1 MIWRNFKVSFFIAK
15 YDSFFKNNS
24 YNRWLNKRKDYVM
37 NYYEKIKNELI
48 NNEVYKKVKDYSK
61 NRSDLN
67 TYYKVGKLLNDAGKS
82 YGEGIIKKYSMRLE
96 TDLGKKYNE
105 RTLRRFRQFYN
116 LFNKQKWSTVSTK
129 LLWSNY
135 VELFKMD
142 DINKINYYIKI
153 TEEQNLS
160 VRKLRDRIK
169 SREYE
174 RLDDNTKEKL
184 INKEKVNAGDLIKD
198 PIFIKNKFD
207 TGKISE
213 KMLMSFILE
222 DIPSFLKQLGEGF
235 TFIENEYP
243 IKIGNR
249 YNYIDMLL
257 YNIYDNCY
265 VVIELKI
272 NEIKKEH
279 IGQVET
285 YMNVIDKNLRTIN
298 QSPTIGIIVCKK
310 KNGYLFKYV
319 TNKKI
324 YEREYELV

>member
-1 MIWRNFKVSFFIAK
+1 M
-15 YDSFFKNNS
+15 
-24 YNRWLNKRKDYVM
+24 DY
-37 NYYEKIKNELI
+37 YKKIKNELI
-48 NNEVYKKVKDYSK
+48 NSEVYKKVKDYSK

-82 YGEGIIKKYSMRLE
+82 YGEGIIKKYSDRLTKE
-96 TDLGKKYNE
+96 LGKGYGLSNLKNM
-105 RTLRRFRQFYN
+105 RRFYN
-116 LFNKQKWSTVSTK
+116 IAKSQTVSQ
-129 LLWSNY
+129 LLSWSHY
-135 VELFKMD
+135 VELLSLN
-142 DINKINYYIKI
+142 DINKINYYIRI

-160 VRKLRDRIK
+160 VRKLRERIK

-198 PIFIKNKFD
+198 PILIKNKFD
-207 TGKISE
+207 ADKISE

-243 IKIGNR
+243 IKIGDR

-285 YMNVIDKNLRTIN
+285 YMNFIDKNLRTIN
-298 QSPTIGIIVCKK
+298 QGPSIGIIVCKK

-319 TNKKI
+319 TNENI
-324 YEREYELV
+324 YEREYKLV

>member
-1 MIWRNFKVSFFIAK
+1 
-15 YDSFFKNNS
+15 
-24 YNRWLNKRKDYVM
+24 M
-37 NYYEKIKNELI
+37 NYYNKIKNELI

-82 YGEGIIKKYSMRLE
+82 YGEGIIKKYSDRLTKE
-96 TDLGKKYNE
+96 LGKGYGLSNLKNM
-105 RTLRRFRQFYN
+105 RRFYN
-116 LFNKQKWSTVSTK
+116 IAKSQTVSD
-129 LLWSNY
+129 LLSWSHY
-135 VELFKMD
+135 VELLKID
-142 DINKINYYIKI
+142 DINKINYYIRI

-160 VRKLRDRIK
+160 VRKLRERIK

-198 PIFIKNKFD
+198 PILIKNKFD
-207 TGKISE
+207 TNKISE

-243 IKIGNR
+243 IKIGDR

-265 VVIELKI
+265 AVIELKI

-285 YMNVIDKNLRTIN
+285 YMNFIDKNLRTIN
-298 QSPTIGIIVCKK
+298 QGPSIGIIVCKK

-319 TNKKI
+319 TNENI
-324 YEREYELV
+324 YEREYKLV

>member
-1 MIWRNFKVSFFIAK
+1 
-15 YDSFFKNNS
+15 
-24 YNRWLNKRKDYVM
+24 M

-82 YGEGIIKKYSMRLE
+82 YGEGIIKKYSDMLTKE
-96 TDLGKKYNE
+96 LGKGYTFSALSRMK
-105 RTLRRFRQFYN
+105 QF
-116 LFNKQKWSTVSTK
+116 FNISNKLATVSQ
-129 LLWSNY
+129 LLSWSHY
-135 VELFKMD
+135 AELLSLN

-160 VRKLRDRIK
+160 VRKLRKRIK
-169 SREYE
+169 SSKYE

-184 INKEKVNAGDLIKD
+184 INKEEINAGDLIKNSILIRD
-198 PIFIKNKFD
+198 KFD
-207 TGKISE
+207 TSRISE
-213 KMLMSFILE
+213 KMLLETIMDNLEEFLSEFGDGYSFTK
-222 DIPSFLKQLGEGF
+222 S
-235 TFIENEYP
+235 EYP
-243 IKIGNR
+243 IKIGDR

-265 VVIELKI
+265 AVIELKI

-279 IGQVET
+279 IGQIET
-285 YMNVIDKNLRTIN
+285 YMNVIDKNLKTIN
-298 QSPTIGIIVCKK
+298 QNQTIGIIVCKK

>member
-1 MIWRNFKVSFFIAK
+1 
-15 YDSFFKNNS
+15 
-24 YNRWLNKRKDYVM
+24 M
-37 NYYEKIKNELI
+37 NYYKKIKNELI

-82 YGEGIIKKYSMRLE
+82 YGEGIIKKYSDRLTKE
-96 TDLGKKYNE
+96 LGKGYGLSNLKNM
-105 RTLRRFRQFYN
+105 RRFYN
-116 LFNKQKWSTVSTK
+116 VAKSQSLIGQLSWTHYCI
-129 LLWSNY
+129 LLPLN
-135 VELFKMD
+135 

-160 VRKLRDRIK
+160 VRKLRERIK

-184 INKEKVNAGDLIKD
+184 INKEEVNAGDLIKD
-198 PIFIKNKFD
+198 PILIRNKFD

-213 KMLMSFILE
+213 KMLLETIMDNLEEFLSEFGDGYSFIK
-222 DIPSFLKQLGEGF
+222 S
-235 TFIENEYP
+235 EYP
-243 IKIGNR
+243 IKIGDR

-265 VVIELKI
+265 AVIELKI

-279 IGQVET
+279 IGQIET
-285 YMNVIDKNLRTIN
+285 YMNVIDKNLKTIN
-298 QSPTIGIIVCKK
+298 QNQTIGIIVCKK

>member
-1 MIWRNFKVSFFIAK
+1 
-15 YDSFFKNNS
+15 
-24 YNRWLNKRKDYVM
+24 M
-37 NYYEKIKNELI
+37 NYYKKIKNELI

-82 YGEGIIKKYSMRLE
+82 YGEGIIKKYSDMLTKE
-96 TDLGKKYNE
+96 LGKGYTFSALSRMK
-105 RTLRRFRQFYN
+105 QF
-116 LFNKQKWSTVSTK
+116 FNISNKLATVSQ
-129 LLWSNY
+129 LLSWSHY
-135 VELFKMD
+135 VELLSLN

-160 VRKLRDRIK
+160 VRKLRKRIK

-174 RLDDNTKEKL
+174 RLDDKTKEKL

-198 PIFIKNKFD
+198 PILIRNKFD
-207 TGKISE
+207 TDKISE

-243 IKIGNR
+243 IKIGDR
-249 YNYIDMLL
+249 YNYIDILL

-279 IGQVET
+279 IGQIET
-285 YMNVIDKNLRTIN
+285 YMNFIDKNLRTVN
-298 QSPTIGIIVCKK
+298 QGPTIGIIVCKK

-324 YEREYELV
+324 YEREYKLV

>member
-1 MIWRNFKVSFFIAK
+1 
-15 YDSFFKNNS
+15 
-24 YNRWLNKRKDYVM
+24 M

-48 NNEVYKKVKDYSK
+48 NNELYKKVKDYSK
-61 NRSDLN
+61 NRNDLN

-82 YGEGIIKKYSMRLE
+82 YGEGIIKKYSDRLTKE
-96 TDLGKKYNE
+96 LGKGYGLSNLKNM
-105 RTLRRFRQFYN
+105 RRFYN
-116 LFNKQKWSTVSTK
+116 IAKSQTVSD
-129 LLWSNY
+129 LLSWSHY
-135 VELFKMD
+135 VELLKID
-142 DINKINYYIKI
+142 DINKINYYIRI

-169 SREYE
+169 SSEYE
-174 RLDDNTKEKL
+174 RLDDKTKEKL
-184 INKEKVNAGDLIKD
+184 INKEEINAGDLIKD
-198 PIFIKNKFD
+198 PILIRNKFD
-207 TGKISE
+207 TNKISE
-213 KMLMSFILE
+213 KMLLETIMDNLEEFLSEFGDGYSFIK
-222 DIPSFLKQLGEGF
+222 S
-235 TFIENEYP
+235 EYP
-243 IKIGNR
+243 IKIGDR

-265 VVIELKI
+265 AVIELKI

-285 YMNVIDKNLRTIN
+285 YMNFIDKNLRTIN
-298 QSPTIGIIVCKK
+298 QGPTIGIIVCKK

>member
-1 MIWRNFKVSFFIAK
+1 
-15 YDSFFKNNS
+15 
-24 YNRWLNKRKDYVM
+24 M
-37 NYYEKIKNELI
+37 NYYNKIKNELI

-82 YGEGIIKKYSMRLE
+82 YGEGIIKKYSDRLTKE
-96 TDLGKKYNE
+96 LGKGYGLSNLKNM
-105 RTLRRFRQFYN
+105 RRFYN
-116 LFNKQKWSTVSTK
+116 IAKSQTVSD
-129 LLWSNY
+129 LLSWSHY
-135 VELFKMD
+135 VELLKID
-142 DINKINYYIKI
+142 DINKINYYIRI

-160 VRKLRDRIK
+160 VRKLRKRIK

-198 PIFIKNKFD
+198 PILIKNKFD

-243 IKIGNR
+243 IKMGDR

-285 YMNVIDKNLRTIN
+285 YMNFIDKNLRTIN
-298 QSPTIGIIVCKK
+298 QGPSIGIIVCKK

-319 TNKKI
+319 TNENI
-324 YEREYELV
+324 YEREYKLV

>member
-1 MIWRNFKVSFFIAK
+1 
-15 YDSFFKNNS
+15 
-24 YNRWLNKRKDYVM
+24 M
-37 NYYEKIKNELI
+37 NYYKKIKNELI
-48 NNEVYKKVKDYSK
+48 KKEEYKKVKDYSK

-82 YGEGIIKKYSMRLE
+82 YGEGIIKKYSDRLTKE
-96 TDLGKKYNE
+96 LGKGYGLSNLKNM
-105 RTLRRFRQFYN
+105 RRFYN
-116 LFNKQKWSTVSTK
+116 VAKSQSLIGQLSWTHYCI
-129 LLWSNY
+129 LLPLN
-135 VELFKMD
+135 

-174 RLDDNTKEKL
+174 RLDDNTKSKL
-184 INKEKVNAGDLIKD
+184 ISKEKVNVGDLIKN
-198 PIFIKNKFD
+198 PILIRNKFD
-207 TGKISE
+207 TNKISE
-213 KMLMSFILE
+213 KMLLETILDNLEEFLSEFGDGYSFIK
-222 DIPSFLKQLGEGF
+222 S
-235 TFIENEYP
+235 EYP
-243 IKIGNR
+243 IKIGDR

-265 VVIELKI
+265 AAIELKI

-279 IGQVET
+279 IGQIET
-285 YMNVIDKNLRTIN
+285 YMNVIDKNLKTIN
-298 QSPTIGIIVCKK
+298 QNQIIGIIVCKK

>member
-1 MIWRNFKVSFFIAK
+1 
-15 YDSFFKNNS
+15 
-24 YNRWLNKRKDYVM
+24 M
-37 NYYEKIKNELI
+37 NYYNKIKNELI

-82 YGEGIIKKYSMRLE
+82 YGEGIIKKYSDRLTKE
-96 TDLGKKYNE
+96 LGKGYGLSNLKNM
-105 RTLRRFRQFYN
+105 RRFYN
-116 LFNKQKWSTVSTK
+116 IAKSQTVSD
-129 LLWSNY
+129 LLSWSHY
-135 VELFKMD
+135 VELLKID
-142 DINKINYYIKI
+142 DINKINYYIRI

-160 VRKLRDRIK
+160 VRKLRERIK

-243 IKIGNR
+243 IKIGDR

-285 YMNVIDKNLRTIN
+285 YMNFIDKNLRTIN
-298 QSPTIGIIVCKK
+298 QGPSIGIIVCKK

-319 TNKKI
+319 TNENI
-324 YEREYELV
+324 YEREYKLV

>member
-1 MIWRNFKVSFFIAK
+1 
-15 YDSFFKNNS
+15 
-24 YNRWLNKRKDYVM
+24 M
-37 NYYEKIKNELI
+37 NYYKKIKNELI

-82 YGEGIIKKYSMRLE
+82 YGEGIIKKYSDKLTKEFGR
-96 TDLGKKYNE
+96 KYNY
-105 RTLRRFRQFYN
+105 RN
-116 LFNKQKWSTVSTK
+116 LFIMRKFYIIFKDENVNALRSQLSWTHYRE
-129 LLWSNY
+129 LLTLNN
-135 VELFKMD
+135 
-142 DINKINYYIKI
+142 INEIKYYIKI
-153 TEEQNLS
+153 AETQNLS
-160 VRKLRDRIK
+160 YRKLRKRIK

-174 RLDDNTKEKL
+174 RLDDKTKEKL
-184 INKEKVNAGDLIKD
+184 INKEKINAGDLIKD
-198 PIFIKNKFD
+198 PILIRNKFD
-207 TGKISE
+207 TDKISE

-222 DIPSFLKQLGEGF
+222 DIPIFLKQLGEGF

-243 IKIGNR
+243 IKIGDR

-279 IGQVET
+279 IDQIET
-285 YMNVIDKNLRTIN
+285 YMNFIDKNLRTVN
-298 QSPTIGIIVCKK
+298 QGPTIGIIVCKK

-319 TNKKI
+319 TNEKI
-324 YEREYELV
+324 YEREYKLV

>member
-1 MIWRNFKVSFFIAK
+1 
-15 YDSFFKNNS
+15 
-24 YNRWLNKRKDYVM
+24 M

-96 TDLGKKYNE
+96 IDLGKKYTE

-116 LFNKQKWSTVSTK
+116 LFNIQKWSTVSTK
-129 LLWSNY
+129 LLWSHY
-135 VELFKMD
+135 VELFKMN

-160 VRKLRDRIK
+160 VRKLRERIK

-184 INKEKVNAGDLIKD
+184 INKEDVNAGDLIKD
-198 PIFIKNKFD
+198 PILIRNKFD
-207 TGKISE
+207 TSRISE
-213 KMLMSFILE
+213 KMLLETIMDNLEEFLSEFGDGYSFIK
-222 DIPSFLKQLGEGF
+222 S
-235 TFIENEYP
+235 EYP
-243 IKIGNR
+243 IKIGDR

-279 IGQVET
+279 IGQIET
-285 YMNVIDKNLRTIN
+285 YMNFIDKNLRTIN
-298 QSPTIGIIVCKK
+298 QGPTIGIIVCKK

>member
-1 MIWRNFKVSFFIAK
+1 
-15 YDSFFKNNS
+15 
-24 YNRWLNKRKDYVM
+24 M
-37 NYYEKIKNELI
+37 NYYNKIKNELI

-82 YGEGIIKKYSMRLE
+82 YGEGIIKKYSDRLTKE
-96 TDLGKKYNE
+96 LGKGYGLSNLKNM
-105 RTLRRFRQFYN
+105 RRFYN
-116 LFNKQKWSTVSTK
+116 IAKSQSLIGQLSWTHYCI
-129 LLWSNY
+129 LLPLN
-135 VELFKMD
+135 

-160 VRKLRDRIK
+160 YRKLRKRIK

-198 PIFIKNKFD
+198 PILIKNKFD

-243 IKIGNR
+243 IKIGDR

-265 VVIELKI
+265 V
-272 NEIKKEH
+272 
-279 IGQVET
+279 
-285 YMNVIDKNLRTIN
+285 
-298 QSPTIGIIVCKK
+298 
-310 KNGYLFKYV
+310 
-319 TNKKI
+319 
-324 YEREYELV
+324 

>member
-1 MIWRNFKVSFFIAK
+1 
-15 YDSFFKNNS
+15 
-24 YNRWLNKRKDYVM
+24 M

-48 NNEVYKKVKDYSK
+48 NNELYKKVKDYSK

-82 YGEGIIKKYSMRLE
+82 YGEGIIKKYSDRLTKE
-96 TDLGKKYNE
+96 LGKGYGLSNLKNM
-105 RTLRRFRQFYN
+105 RRFYN
-116 LFNKQKWSTVSTK
+116 IAKSQTVSD
-129 LLWSNY
+129 LLSWSHY
-135 VELFKMD
+135 VELLKID
-142 DINKINYYIKI
+142 DINKINYYIRI

-169 SREYE
+169 SSEYE

-184 INKEKVNAGDLIKD
+184 INKEEINAGDLIKD
-198 PIFIKNKFD
+198 PILIRNKFD
-207 TGKISE
+207 TSKISE
-213 KMLMSFILE
+213 KMLLETIMDNLEEFLSEFGDGYSFIK
-222 DIPSFLKQLGEGF
+222 S
-235 TFIENEYP
+235 EYP
-243 IKIGNR
+243 IKIGDR

-285 YMNVIDKNLRTIN
+285 YMNFIDKNLRTIN
-298 QSPTIGIIVCKK
+298 QGPTIGIIVCKK

>member
-1 MIWRNFKVSFFIAK
+1 
-15 YDSFFKNNS
+15 
-24 YNRWLNKRKDYVM
+24 M
-37 NYYEKIKNELI
+37 NYYNKIKNELI

-82 YGEGIIKKYSMRLE
+82 YGEGIIKKYSDRLTKE
-96 TDLGKKYNE
+96 LGKGYGLSNLKNM
-105 RTLRRFRQFYN
+105 RRFYN
-116 LFNKQKWSTVSTK
+116 IAKSQTVSD
-129 LLWSNY
+129 LLSWSHY
-135 VELFKMD
+135 VELLKID
-142 DINKINYYIKI
+142 DINKINYYIRI

-160 VRKLRDRIK
+160 VRKLRERIK

-184 INKEKVNAGDLIKD
+184 INKEEINAGDLIKD
-198 PIFIKNKFD
+198 PILIKNKFD

-243 IKIGNR
+243 IKIGKR

-285 YMNVIDKNLRTIN
+285 YMNFIDKNLRTIN
-298 QSPTIGIIVCKK
+298 QGPTIGIIVCKK

-319 TNKKI
+319 TNENI
-324 YEREYELV
+324 YEREYKLV

>member
-1 MIWRNFKVSFFIAK
+1 
-15 YDSFFKNNS
+15 
-24 YNRWLNKRKDYVM
+24 M
-37 NYYEKIKNELI
+37 NYYNKIKNELI

-82 YGEGIIKKYSMRLE
+82 YGEGIIKKYSDRLTKE
-96 TDLGKKYNE
+96 LGKGYGLSNLKNM
-105 RTLRRFRQFYN
+105 RRFYN
-116 LFNKQKWSTVSTK
+116 IAKSQTVSD
-129 LLWSNY
+129 LLSWSHY
-135 VELFKMD
+135 VELLKID
-142 DINKINYYIKI
+142 DINKINYYIRI

-160 VRKLRDRIK
+160 VRKLRKRIK

-243 IKIGNR
+243 IKIGDR

-285 YMNVIDKNLRTIN
+285 YMNFIDKNLRTIN
-298 QSPTIGIIVCKK
+298 QGPSIGIIVCKK

-319 TNKKI
+319 TNENI
-324 YEREYELV
+324 YEREYKLV

>member
-1 MIWRNFKVSFFIAK
+1 
-15 YDSFFKNNS
+15 
-24 YNRWLNKRKDYVM
+24 M

-82 YGEGIIKKYSMRLE
+82 YGEGIIKKYSDKLTKEFGR
-96 TDLGKKYNE
+96 KYNY
-105 RTLRRFRQFYN
+105 RN
-116 LFNKQKWSTVSTK
+116 LFIMRKFYIIFKDENVNALRSQLSWTHYRE
-129 LLWSNY
+129 LLTLNN
-135 VELFKMD
+135 
-142 DINKINYYIKI
+142 INEIKYYIKI
-153 TEEQNLS
+153 AETQNLS
-160 VRKLRDRIK
+160 YRKLRKRIK

-174 RLDDNTKEKL
+174 RLDDKTKEKL
-184 INKEKVNAGDLIKD
+184 INKEKINAGDLIND
-198 PIFIKNKFD
+198 PILIRNKFD
-207 TGKISE
+207 TDKISE

-243 IKIGNR
+243 IKIGDR
-249 YNYIDMLL
+249 YNYIDILL

-279 IGQVET
+279 IGQIET
-285 YMNVIDKNLRTIN
+285 YMNFIDKNLRTVN
-298 QSPTIGIIVCKK
+298 QGPTIGIIVCKK

-319 TNKKI
+319 TNEKI
-324 YEREYELV
+324 YEREYKLV

>member
-1 MIWRNFKVSFFIAK
+1 M
-15 YDSFFKNNS
+15 
-24 YNRWLNKRKDYVM
+24 DY
-37 NYYEKIKNELI
+37 YKKIKNELI

-82 YGEGIIKKYSMRLE
+82 YGEGIIKKYSDRLTKE
-96 TDLGKKYNE
+96 LGKGYGLSNLKNM
-105 RTLRRFRQFYN
+105 RRFYN
-116 LFNKQKWSTVSTK
+116 VAKSQSLIGQLSWTHYCI
-129 LLWSNY
+129 LLPLN
-135 VELFKMD
+135 

-169 SREYE
+169 SREYD
-174 RLDDNTKEKL
+174 RLDDNTKSKL
-184 INKEKVNAGDLIKD
+184 INKEKVNVGDLIKD
-198 PIFIKNKFD
+198 PILIRNKFD
-207 TGKISE
+207 TNKISE
-213 KMLMSFILE
+213 KMLLETILDNLEEFLSEFGDGYSFIK
-222 DIPSFLKQLGEGF
+222 SG
-235 TFIENEYP
+235 YP
-243 IKIGNR
+243 IKIGDR

-265 VVIELKI
+265 AVIELKI

-279 IGQVET
+279 IGQIET

>member
-1 MIWRNFKVSFFIAK
+1 
-15 YDSFFKNNS
+15 
-24 YNRWLNKRKDYVM
+24 M
-37 NYYEKIKNELI
+37 NYYNKIKNELI

-82 YGEGIIKKYSMRLE
+82 YGEGIIKKYSDRLTKE
-96 TDLGKKYNE
+96 LGKGYGLSNLKNM
-105 RTLRRFRQFYN
+105 RRFYN
-116 LFNKQKWSTVSTK
+116 IAKSQTVSD
-129 LLWSNY
+129 LLSWSHY
-135 VELFKMD
+135 VELLKID
-142 DINKINYYIKI
+142 DINKINYYIRI

-160 VRKLRDRIK
+160 VRKLRKRIK

-235 TFIENEYP
+235 TFIENEYQ
-243 IKIGNR
+243 IKIGDR

-285 YMNVIDKNLRTIN
+285 YMNFIDKNLRTIN
-298 QSPTIGIIVCKK
+298 QGPSIGIIVCKK

-319 TNKKI
+319 TNENI
-324 YEREYELV
+324 YEREYKLV

>member
-1 MIWRNFKVSFFIAK
+1 
-15 YDSFFKNNS
+15 
-24 YNRWLNKRKDYVM
+24 M
-37 NYYEKIKNELI
+37 NYYNKIKNELI

-82 YGEGIIKKYSMRLE
+82 YGEGIIKKYSDRLTKE
-96 TDLGKKYNE
+96 LGKGYGLSNLKNM
-105 RTLRRFRQFYN
+105 RRFYN
-116 LFNKQKWSTVSTK
+116 IAKSQTVSD
-129 LLWSNY
+129 LLSWSHY
-135 VELFKMD
+135 VELLKID
-142 DINKINYYIKI
+142 DINKINYYIRI

-160 VRKLRDRIK
+160 VRKLRKRIK

-198 PIFIKNKFD
+198 PILIKNKFD

-243 IKIGNR
+243 IKIGDR

-285 YMNVIDKNLRTIN
+285 YMNFIDKNLRTIN

-319 TNKKI
+319 TNENI
-324 YEREYELV
+324 YEREYKLV

>member
-1 MIWRNFKVSFFIAK
+1 
-15 YDSFFKNNS
+15 
-24 YNRWLNKRKDYVM
+24 M
-37 NYYEKIKNELI
+37 NYYKKIKNELI

-82 YGEGIIKKYSMRLE
+82 YGEGIIKKYSDRLTKE
-96 TDLGKKYNE
+96 LGKGYGLSNLKNM
-105 RTLRRFRQFYN
+105 RRFYN
-116 LFNKQKWSTVSTK
+116 IAKSQTVSD
-129 LLWSNY
+129 LLSWSHY
-135 VELFKMD
+135 VELLKID
-142 DINKINYYIKI
+142 DINKINYYIRI

-160 VRKLRDRIK
+160 VRKLRKRIK
-169 SREYE
+169 SSEYE

-184 INKEKVNAGDLIKD
+184 INKEEINAGDLIKD
-198 PIFIKNKFD
+198 PILIRNKFD
-207 TGKISE
+207 TDKISE
-213 KMLMSFILE
+213 KMLLETIMDNLEEFLSEFGDGYSFIK
-222 DIPSFLKQLGEGF
+222 S
-235 TFIENEYP
+235 EYP
-243 IKIGNR
+243 IKIGDR

-265 VVIELKI
+265 AVIELKI

-285 YMNVIDKNLRTIN
+285 YMNFIDKNLKTIN
-298 QSPTIGIIVCKK
+298 QAPTIGIIVCKK

>member
-1 MIWRNFKVSFFIAK
+1 
-15 YDSFFKNNS
+15 
-24 YNRWLNKRKDYVM
+24 M
-37 NYYEKIKNELI
+37 NYYKKIKNELI

-82 YGEGIIKKYSMRLE
+82 YGEGIIKKYSDRLTKE
-96 TDLGKKYNE
+96 LGKGYGLSSLKNM
-105 RTLRRFRQFYN
+105 RRFYN
-116 LFNKQKWSTVSTK
+116 VAKSQSLIGQLSWTHYCI
-129 LLWSNY
+129 LLPLN
-135 VELFKMD
+135 
-142 DINKINYYIKI
+142 DINKINYYIRI

-174 RLDDNTKEKL
+174 RLDDNTKSKL
-184 INKEKVNAGDLIKD
+184 INKEKVNVGDLIKD
-198 PIFIKNKFD
+198 PILIRNKFD
-207 TGKISE
+207 TNKISE
-213 KMLMSFILE
+213 KMLLETILDNLEEFLSEFGNEYSFIK
-222 DIPSFLKQLGEGF
+222 S
-235 TFIENEYP
+235 EYP
-243 IKIGNR
+243 IKIGDR

-285 YMNVIDKNLRTIN
+285 YMNFIDKNLRTIN
-298 QSPTIGIIVCKK
+298 QGPTIGIIVCKK

-319 TNKKI
+319 TNENI